1 MMAGKLA
8 LKKVKVSEIMI
19 SPVKSI
25 DMMMTVKDAIQF
37 LVSNKISGA
46 PLVNKQGELVSIVSE
61 MDLMKMGVLE
71 GIDAILWESLNS
83 LPRRDKLI
91 TIKPDAMFAE
101 LFKLF
106 LENNIRRVIVLDDS
120 KSIVGIV
127 SRRDI
132 IKSYLEHTE

>member
-1 MMAGKLA
+1 
-8 LKKVKVSEIMI
+8 
-19 SPVKSI
+19 
-25 DMMMTVKDAIQF
+25 
-37 LVSNKISGA
+37 
-46 PLVNKQGELVSIVSE
+46 
-61 MDLMKMGVLE
+61 
-71 GIDAILWESLNS
+71 
-83 LPRRDKLI
+83 
-91 TIKPDAMFAE
+91 MFAE

>member
-1 MMAGKLA
+1 MAGKLA

-25 DMMMTVKDAIQF
+25 DMMMSVKDAIQF
-37 LVSNKISGA
+37 LIANKISGA
-46 PLVNKQGELVSIVSE
+46 PLVNKQGELVSIISE
-61 MDLMKMGVLE
+61 MDLMKIGVLE
-71 GIDAILWESLNS
+71 GIDAILWENLDSLQ
-83 LPRRDKLI
+83 RRDKLI

-106 LENNIRRVIVLDDS
+106 LENNIRRVIVLDES
-120 KSIVGIV
+120 KNIVGIV

-132 IKSYLEHTE
+132 IKSYLEHTEN

>member
-1 MMAGKLA
+1 MMAGKLS

-19 SPVKSI
+19 APVKSI

-37 LVSNKISGA
+37 LISNKISGA
-46 PLVNKQGELVSIVSE
+46 PLVNKQGDLVSIVSE
-61 MDLMKMGVLE
+61 MDLMKIGVLE
-71 GIDAILWESLNS
+71 GIEAILWESLNS

-91 TIKPDAMFAE
+91 TIKPDAYFAE

-120 KSIVGIV
+120 KCIVGIV